1 MGSNLNIFKIG
12 VGPSSSHTVGPMLA
26 GNHFCKLIE
35 SSLDEVER
43 IQIELYGSL
52 SLTGKGHLTDMA
64 CIIGLNGIA
73 PSDLTPTLKENAIHS
88 ALQDH
93 HLSLASHKEISF
105 SYPKDVI
112 FYQDFLPLHENGMR
126 LSAFDGLGKLIASQV
141 YYSIGGGFIATQEEL
156 ENPIEEK
163 SDTLLELDF
172 SSAEELLNLCKKH
185 SKSIAEISME
195 YEKQFASQEEIEEY
209 CLKIW
214 DAMRESYRNGCEP
227 KSDILPGS
235 LKLKRRAPELYSKH
249 QNASFNDPLAFLDD
263 ISLYAIAI
271 AEENGAGGK
280 VVTAPTNG
288 ACAVVPAVMLYLES
302 QLKEQFNQKAI
313 IDFLL
318 TAMAIGSLYKKNASI
333 SGAEAGCQAEIGS
346 ASSMA
351 AAAMAMVLG
360 ASNAQVCSAAEIAME
375 HHLGLTCDPVA
386 GLVQIPCI
394 ERNAFGAIKAISAA
408 RMAMSRES
416 TPKVGLDEVIL
427 TMYQTGKDMDLR
439 YKETSL
445 GGLAKT
451 FGSVC

>member
-1 MGSNLNIFKIG
+1 MGSNLSIFKIG

-26 GNHFCKLIE
+26 GNHFCKLIQSRLSE
-35 SSLDEVER
+35 IER
-43 IQIELYGSL
+43 IKVELYGSL

-64 CIIGLNGIA
+64 CIIGLSGII
-73 PSDLTPTLKENAIHS
+73 PSALTPTLKENAIDS

-93 HLSLASHKEISF
+93 RLSLASLKEIPF
-105 SYPKDVI
+105 SYQEDVV

-126 LSAFDGLGKLIASQV
+126 LSAFDGLGNLIASQV

-156 ENPIEEK
+156 ENPIKEK
-163 SDTLLELDF
+163 NDASLELDF
-172 SSAEELLNLCKKH
+172 SSAEELLKLCEKH

-195 YEKQFASQEEIEEY
+195 YEKQFASQEEIEAY

-214 DAMRESYRNGCEP
+214 EAMKESYRNGCEP

-235 LKLKRRAPELYSKH
+235 LKLRRRAPELYRKH
-249 QNASFNDPLAFLDD
+249 QDASSDPLALIDD
-263 ISLYAIAI
+263 VSLYAIAI

-288 ACAVVPAVMLYLES
+288 ACAVVPAVMLYLKN
-302 QLKEQFNQKAI
+302 QLKEGFTQKAV